1 MNEKDLKLPVAA
13 YHFANVSRDINE
25 IANTVQVSERTIRRW
40 AETPQWELALD
51 IWKYKGDRSFETQP
65 KRETKRD
72 AGKDYSNAKV
82 AYITAIKVGNSPR
95 KAPAIAEKQTGIP
108 RRRVRVWATKY
119 GWRKT
124 T

>member
-1 MNEKDLKLPVAA
+1 MNEKIFKLPVAA
-13 YHFANVSRDINE
+13 HQFAKVSRDINE

-40 AETPQWELALD
+40 AETPEWTHALN
-51 IWKYKGDRSFETQP
+51 IWGYRGDRSFETQP
-65 KRETKRD
+65 KRDTKRD
-72 AGKDYSNAKV
+72 AGKDYNDVKA
-82 AYITAIKVGNSPR
+82 AYITAIKVGNSHR
-95 KAPAIAEKQTGIP
+95 KAPAIAEQQTGIP